1 MTQSSNLIHEELLAL
16 YISFN
21 TSHRRVKVER
31 KHWDEIRPRVQSWSC
46 LQWKWVG
53 IAFDQKGTPVKRD
66 LSWLIKTDAERIFFA
81 SKSHQSLSHSNSPSQ
96 NMNCQ
101 GCWMGLMH
109 LASML
114 KRNQKTL
121 LWVGVD
127 KMLAEQLASS
137 PFTYW
142 RLCEKDE
149 RLWKIIFDSEWL

>member
-1 MTQSSNLIHEELLAL
+1 MTQSLNSIHEELLAL

-21 TSHRRVKVER
+21 TSHKNG
-31 KHWDEIRPRVQSWSC
+31 QSWKKTSRWNSFIGAELVLPAMELVGYC
-46 LQWKWVG
+46 LW
-53 IAFDQKGTPVKRD
+53 TPVKRD

-81 SKSHQSLSHSNSPSQ
+81 SKSHQSLSHSNSPSLQ